1 MSNGVAAKKT
11 LVSARTVDMTEGN
24 ILAHILKF
32 ALPLLLG
39 NLFQQLYNMVDT
51 WVIGQFGSNEAYAA
65 VGNTGPV
72 INILI
77 GFYSGFATGAGV
89 LIARHFGRKE
99 AENVKKDVHTI
110 VTVTLIMCVVFTVL
124 GVLLAPLA
132 VNVLFGEDSP
142 VAPDAR
148 LYLTVY
154 FAGISG
160 LLLYN
165 VGAGILRA
173 VGDSRRPF
181 YYLVVAAITNVVLDL
196 LLVAVFRMG
205 VIGVALA
212 TVISQAVSAV
222 FVFITLIKSDSVV
235 KVDPRALKID
245 GRALR
250 EILLLGLPA
259 AIQMSLTALAN
270 VFVQGYIS
278 GADGNQTYNLGGFTT
293 YSKIDMILF
302 LPVQSLSLAVST
314 FVGQNS
320 GVGDR
325 KRARRGTYLALVSS
339 LIMSGLLI
347 VVIMLFAPALSSI
360 FNPDENVIAVSAELL
375 RFITPFYIMCSFNQ
389 VLAASLRGE
398 GNTTAPMVAML
409 TCFVGIRQLYHFL
422 ITKFVSNAL
431 IPIVVSY
438 PVGWISCAIFTTI
451 YHTLWK
457 PKEYRSKA
465 KQRSL

>member
-1 MSNGVAAKKT
+1 MAKAMSSAALPRKT

-24 ILAHILKF
+24 ILSHILKF

-65 VGNTGPV
+65 VGNTGPI

-110 VTVTLIMCVVFTVL
+110 VTLTLFMCIVFTAL
-124 GVLLAPLA
+124 GVILAPFA
-132 VNVLFGEDSP
+132 VQILLGAESA
-142 VAPDAR
+142 VAPEATA
-148 LYLTVY
+148 YLTVY

-165 VGAGILRA
+165 IGAGILRA

-181 YYLVVAAITNVVLDL
+181 YYLVVAAAINVALDL
-196 LLVAVFRMG
+196 LFVATFKMG
-205 VIGVALA
+205 VVGVALA
-212 TVISQAVSAV
+212 TVLSQATSAV
-222 FVFITLIKSDSVV
+222 LVFTTLIKSDSVV
-235 KVDPRALKID
+235 KVDPRELRID
-245 GRALR
+245 GATLK

-270 VFVQGYIS
+270 VFVQGYIA

-320 GVGDR
+320 GVGNR
-325 KRARRGTYLALVSS
+325 RRARRGTYLALISS

-360 FNPDENVIAVSAELL
+360 FNPDENVVEVSSVLL
-375 RFITPFYIMCSFNQ
+375 RFITPFYITCSFNQ
-389 VLAASLRGE
+389 IFAASLRGE

-409 TCFVGIRQLYHFL
+409 TCFVGIRQLYLFL
-422 ITKFVSNAL
+422 MTSYISNAL

-438 PVGWISCAIFTTI
+438 PVGWITCAIFTTV
-451 YHTLWK
+451 YHSLWR
-457 PKEYRSKA
+457 PKRTPA
-465 KQRSL
+465 